1 MASVAT
7 TLDDPC
13 VFPCL
18 VSPDRLLCVLF
29 GRDGEVSPSWA
40 TLAETAQSCGHCMSQ
55 DFNGVIV
62 FFGKKVYEIIN
73 IKEGAI
79 ATDAAAISHSAKSY
93 SSVLFVKDWC
103 LFCDP
108 DSFYVSDTTRSST
121 GDFLQSK
128 SKVNVSSEIGP
139 QNRLLLSKDKSVV
152 REMHKVNTNGTDII
166 IVTTS
171 KFSYPQLCVLC
182 VLNCHIFFLYRSHN
196 WTVFHSLGHTR
207 VAKHYPLEVVAGSN
221 SRKNCVCIQYSSH
234 EFSRS

>member
-13 VFPCL
+13 VFTCL

-29 GRDGEVSPSWA
+29 GRDGEVSPSWV

-62 FFGKKVYEIIN
+62 FFGKKGYEIIN

-103 LFCDP
+103 LFCDT
-108 DSFYVSDTTRSST
+108 DSFYVSDTARRST

-128 SKVNVSSEIGP
+128 AKVNVSSEIGP

-152 REMHKVNTNGTDII
+152 REMHKVNTNATDIM
-166 IVTTS
+166 IVTTG
-171 KFSYPQLCVLC
+171 KFSYPQLCTHYG
-182 VLNCHIFFLYRSHN
+182 LNCHIFFLFRSHN
-196 WTVFHSLGHTR
+196 WTEFHSLGRTR
-207 VAKHYPLEVVAGSN
+207 VAEHNQLEVVASSRSGQSCN
-221 SRKNCVCIQYSSH
+221 SIQYTSN
-234 EFSRS
+234 EFSKC